1 MVEKQALIALD
12 VYKLIW
18 KPFLY
23 SNFSQNSMQK
33 LELAEYNVYWWE
45 YQLLMKLGWKIRP
58 KVVE

>member
-45 YQLLMKLGWKIRP
+45 YQLLMKLGWKIRL